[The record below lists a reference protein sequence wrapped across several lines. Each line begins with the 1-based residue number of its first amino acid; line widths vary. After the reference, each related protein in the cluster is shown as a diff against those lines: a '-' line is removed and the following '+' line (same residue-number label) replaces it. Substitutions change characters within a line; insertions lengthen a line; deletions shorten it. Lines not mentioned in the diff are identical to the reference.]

1 MKLKAIILV
10 ASFALAMMSGTAVAE
25 DTDITVRVMSKD
37 AKFVGTSMGG
47 VRVILRD
54 QETGEVLAEGVTT
67 GGTGDTAKI
76 MHKNGGRRAA
86 MADESAASFKTTLDL
101 DRPRLIEADVYG
113 PLAQPQAAHAAS
125 ATQWV
130 IPGGH
135 LSVGDGWVIEL
146 PGLVVNAMEPAAAQ
160 KVSALQV
167 DSVSVRAN
175 VMMMCGCPITSG
187 GLWDA
192 NKFEVGMTISK
203 NGNKVGEEALSY
215 TGNSSMFSG
224 EMPVTEPGDYEI
236 IVHAYDPKNGNTG
249 IDKTTVVIE

>member
-1 MKLKAIILV
+1 MNIKTIV
-10 ASFALAMMSGTAVAE
+10 MGTSFALATASGLAQAE

-54 QETGEVLAEGVTT
+54 KETDEVLAQGVTA
-67 GGTGDTAKI
+67 GGTGNTAKI
-76 MHKNGGRRAA
+76 MHENGGRRAA
-86 MADESAASFKTTLDL
+86 MADKSAASFDTTLDL
-101 DRPRLIEADVYG
+101 DRPRMIEAEVYG
-113 PLAQPQAAHAAS
+113 PLAQLQAAHGAS

-146 PGLVVNAMEPAAAQ
+146 PGLVVNILEPAAAQ
-160 KVSALQV
+160 NVSASESDSL
-167 DSVSVRAN
+167 SVSAN
-175 VMMMCGCPITSG
+175 VMMMCGCPITKG

-192 NKFEVGMTISK
+192 EKFEVGMTITMDGK
-203 NGNKVGEEALSY
+203 NISEEVMSY
-215 TGNSSMFSG
+215 AGKSSLFSG
-224 EMPVTEPGDYEI
+224 EIPISESGIYDV

-249 IDKTTVVIE
+249 IDKTTVVVN

>member
-1 MKLKAIILV
+1 
-10 ASFALAMMSGTAVAE
+10 MSGTAVAE

-37 AKFVGTSMGG
+37 AKFIGTSMGG

-76 MHKNGGRRAA
+76 MHENGGRRANL
-86 MADESAASFKTTLDL
+86 ADESAASFKTTLDL
-101 DRPRLIEADVYG
+101 DRPRLIEAEIYG

-146 PGLVVNAMEPAAAQ
+146 PGLVVNVMEPAAAR
-160 KVSALQV
+160 KVSASQV
-167 DSVSVRAN
+167 DSLSVSAN

-192 NKFEVGMTISK
+192 NQFEVGMTISK
-203 NGNKVGEEALSY
+203 NGNKVGEEAMSY
-215 TGNSSMFSG
+215 TGDSSMFGG
-224 EMPVTEPGDYEI
+224 EMPVTEPGVYEI

>member
-1 MKLKAIILV
+1 MKLKPIIIV
-10 ASFALAMMSGTAVAE
+10 ASFALAMISGTAVAE
-25 DTDITVRVMSKD
+25 DTDITVRVMSRD

-47 VRVILRD
+47 ARVVLRD
-54 QETGEVLAEGVTT
+54 QKTGEVLAKGVTA

-76 MHKNGGRRAA
+76 MHENGGRRAA
-86 MADESAASFKTTLDL
+86 MADESAASFKATLDL
-101 DRPRLIEADVYG
+101 DRPRLIEAEVYG

-146 PGLVVNAMEPAAAQ
+146 PGFVVNVLKPAAVQA
-160 KVSALQV
+160 VSASEV
-167 DSVSVRAN
+167 DSISVSAN
-175 VMMMCGCPITSG
+175 VMMMCGCPITPD

-192 NKFEVGMTISK
+192 NQFEVGMTISK
-203 NGNKVGEEALSY
+203 NGEKVGEEAMSY
-215 TGNSSMFSG
+215 AGSSSMFGG
-224 EMPVTEPGDYEI
+224 EMTVTEPGVYEI

-249 IDKTTVVIE
+249 LDKTTVVIQ